1 MKLNERQQKFAD
13 EYLMD
18 YCAAEAA
25 RRAGYS
31 AGYGNELLKNDA
43 VRAYL
48 EEKQGGELER
58 AGVTAERVLEE
69 LSAVAFSN
77 IADFT
82 EVKKDAESKR
92 GLAVRAR
99 ETESIPRKKL
109 SAVAGFK
116 EGPGGIEV
124 KLYEKLRALELL
136 GKCVGLFRE
145 TGKAGG
151 PPVVIIDDVPEQD
164 VFAPVQDAG
173 SREHTDNGPREA
185 MEEGD
190 KMDGTEEH

>member
-1 MKLNERQQKFAD
+1 MKLNERQRKFAD

-18 YCAAEAA
+18 YCAAKAA

-31 AGYGNELLKNDA
+31 AGYGKELLRNDA

-48 EEKQGGELER
+48 EEKQQRELER

-92 GLAVRAR
+92 GVAVKAR
-99 ETESIPRKKL
+99 ETESIPRNKL

-136 GKCVGLFRE
+136 GKYVGLFRE
-145 TGKAGG
+145 TDKAGG
-151 PPVVIIDDVPEQD
+151 PPVVIIDDVPEKVGCVSAQGAERGECD
-164 VFAPVQDAG
+164 ADAPERPKKEAAA
-173 SREHTDNGPREA
+173 NG
-185 MEEGD
+185 G
-190 KMDGTEEH
+190 EEH